1 MGNAH
6 HHAKYPVGAG
16 GLNPTLHQPISFSFS
31 QSKSNSF
38 AFSNHVSPPRP
49 VSALKSCSYL
59 KMNPAGQQ
67 MAAHTVT
74 QQLCVNKSKAR
85 LSKPTHRRLHAL
97 PPELW
102 KDKRAALQSACLSPQ
117 TVQTLWREVSLHP
130 VGAQTPVPRSS
141 SPLPTL
147 QTDQLFTKKKFMMN
161 IRWLRH
167 DTALTH

>member
-16 GLNPTLHQPISFSFS
+16 LNPTLHQPIWFSFS
-31 QSKSNSF
+31 HSKSNSF

-49 VSALKSCSYL
+49 VSALKSGTYL
-59 KMNPAGQQ
+59 KKNPAGQQ

-97 PPELW
+97 PRNCGKTNWQLCSLPVYPH
-102 KDKRAALQSACLSPQ
+102 KQYKRCEERSLCTPSALKPPFPARPAPIP
-117 TVQTLWREVSLHP
+117 HY
-130 VGAQTPVPRSS
+130 
-141 SPLPTL
+141 
-147 QTDQLFTKKKFMMN
+147 K
-161 IRWLRH
+161 
-167 DTALTH
+167 LTSYSQRKNS